1 MPSEPSDDV
10 IRSWLFKGLTVE
22 HALNDLEKSGMAVRA
37 ATDPQALQRVM
48 PMEDFS
54 AELRRD
60 GMKALPSYLAFF
72 MFENAARELIVER
85 LTERHGPDW
94 WDQCATAAV
103 KKNVAGRQEKEGK
116 NRWHMQRGASEIY
129 YTDFGDLSSLI
140 QNRWEDFED
149 LLPSLDW
156 VVSRFKELEASRNIV
171 AHNNLL
177 DDREVDRLKMN
188 LADWTM
194 QVG

>member
-1 MPSEPSDDV
+1 MSSDV
-10 IRSWLFKGLTVE
+10 LRAWLFKGLTVE
-22 HALNDLEKSGMAVRA
+22 HALDELERGGMAVRA
-37 ATDPQALQRVM
+37 PTDPQALQRVM

-54 AELRRD
+54 ADIRRS
-60 GMKALPSYLAFF
+60 GMRALPSYLAFF
-72 MFENAARELIVER
+72 MLENSARELIVER
-85 LTERHGPDW
+85 LREKHGADW
-94 WDQCATAAV
+94 WAKCATMPV
-103 KKNVAGRQEKEGK
+103 QRNVTSRQEKEGK

-149 LLPSLDW
+149 LFPDVDW
-156 VVSRFKELEASRNIV
+156 VLARFKELEASRNIV

-177 DDREVDRLKMN
+177 DERELDRVKMY
-188 LADWTM
+188 LSDWVK

>member
-1 MPSEPSDDV
+1 VTSAPSDDV

-22 HALNDLEKSGMAVRA
+22 HALNDLEKGGMAVRA

-72 MFENAARELIVER
+72 MLENSVRELIVER
-85 LTERHGPDW
+85 LTERHGSGW
-94 WDQCATAAV
+94 WEKCATAPV
-103 KKNVAGRQEKEGK
+103 KKRVKSRQDKEGA
-116 NRWHMQRGASEIY
+116 NRWHMQRGASEIF
-129 YTDFGDLSSLI
+129 YTDFGDLSALI

-149 LLPSLDW
+149 LFPSFDW
-156 VVSRFKELEASRNIV
+156 VLSRFRELEASRNIV

-177 DDREVDRLKMN
+177 EDREVERLRMY
-188 LADWTM
+188 LSDWTK